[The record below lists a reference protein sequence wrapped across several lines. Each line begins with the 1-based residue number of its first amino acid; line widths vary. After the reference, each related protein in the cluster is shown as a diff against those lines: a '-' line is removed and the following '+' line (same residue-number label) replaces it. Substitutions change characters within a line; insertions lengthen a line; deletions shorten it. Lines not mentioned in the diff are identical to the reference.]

1 MSPVVGPRVTAQ
13 FVQPAKQEDLLATT
27 CHKLRTPLTAAMG
40 FLQLAVRDAR
50 RMGNVPSSHLEMV
63 DQQLRR
69 MASMLDELASETG
82 SQ

>member
-1 MSPVVGPRVTAQ
+1 MSTVVGSNAQ
-13 FVQPAKQEDLLATT
+13 FVETDADDLLATA

-50 RMGNVPSSHLEMV
+50 RSSAGPSDHLEMV

-69 MASMLDELASETG
+69 MAGMLDELASNTS